1 MTVADDTDVPHAE
14 ELPGPG
20 QAEEDA
26 PAPDPGSGY
35 DPTPA
40 PETEEGPPPL
50 PPLLETG
57 ASTLAT
63 AGSGIYA
70 AAGPVGLVAAA
81 GVATVAGVAYGMH
94 RRTKKHTG
102 HGTSGRGRGRFFG
115 SPGLRTGRAG
125 RTSRSG
131 TLSGRSGGRG
141 TGPAGRAKG
150 RHRASGA
157 GGRPAGAGTGL
168 LGRAGSARSGRPSTG
183 RSQTGRGLLGGAS
196 RSRTG
201 AGGRSSRGLGSVRSG
216 RPSTG
221 SGTSGRG
228 LLGPAG
234 GRSARSRSRSGG
246 GLFGGSAGRSARRAR
261 DRARRGRTTAITD
274 PAIPITTNPGRLR
287 RALRAGWN
295 HPRTQRARVRARR
308 FWHKRRVRFRSRSR
322 RLGDYLRKRKWA
334 LRMRGWGRG
343 LADWWSRLWDAL
355 RDRASD
361 PRYGRLHGW
370 QLTAAA
376 VAIGAL
382 GAGKRTAQPRP
393 TPLVGRIIG
402 TAAPTPGEDG
412 PITIA
417 GRTLLALTAGE
428 ETEELAPEVQRVKD
442 AADEIR
448 EALAQMGRSQVGMLT
463 YEQGLKQISPVLGV
477 IADGLRDMATTAEDE
492 QPLDPSVLEFFGT
505 IEDAARGASEVAD
518 ELPGLFRAAH
528 EVELERLEAPRRGE
542 HKWDVSQQ
550 D

>member
-1 MTVADDTDVPHAE
+1 
-14 ELPGPG
+14 
-20 QAEEDA
+20 
-26 PAPDPGSGY
+26 
-35 DPTPA
+35 
-40 PETEEGPPPL
+40 
-50 PPLLETG
+50 
-57 ASTLAT
+57 
-63 AGSGIYA
+63 
-70 AAGPVGLVAAA
+70 
-81 GVATVAGVAYGMH
+81 
-94 RRTKKHTG
+94 
-102 HGTSGRGRGRFFG
+102 
-115 SPGLRTGRAG
+115 
-125 RTSRSG
+125 
-131 TLSGRSGGRG
+131 
-141 TGPAGRAKG
+141 
-150 RHRASGA
+150 
-157 GGRPAGAGTGL
+157 
-168 LGRAGSARSGRPSTG
+168 
-183 RSQTGRGLLGGAS
+183 SQTGRGLLGGAS

-308 FWHKRRVRFRSRSR
+308 FWHKRRARFRSRSR
-322 RLGDYLRKRKWA
+322 RLGDYLRKRRRA
-334 LRMRGWGRG
+334 LRIRGWGQA
-343 LADWWSRLWDAL
+343 LADWWSRLCT
-355 RDRASD
+355 RASD

-376 VAIGAL
+376 AAIGAL

-417 GRTLLALTAGE
+417 GRTLLA
-428 ETEELAPEVQRVKD
+428 
-442 AADEIR
+442 
-448 EALAQMGRSQVGMLT
+448 
-463 YEQGLKQISPVLGV
+463 
-477 IADGLRDMATTAEDE
+477 
-492 QPLDPSVLEFFGT
+492 
-505 IEDAARGASEVAD
+505 
-518 ELPGLFRAAH
+518 
-528 EVELERLEAPRRGE
+528 
-542 HKWDVSQQ
+542 
-550 D
+550 

>member
-1 MTVADDTDVPHAE
+1 MTVTDVDDIPQAE
-14 ELPGPG
+14 ELPPLDE
-20 QAEEDA
+20 ADEV
-26 PAPDPGSGY
+26 PPSPDPGSGY
-35 DPTPA
+35 DPTPDT
-40 PETEEGPPPL
+40 ETKEDPPPL

-81 GVATVAGVAYGMH
+81 GVATVATVAYGMH
-94 RRTKKHTG
+94 RRTQKHTG
-102 HGTSGRGRGRFFG
+102 RGQGQGRGRFFG
-115 SPGLRTGRAG
+115 SPGLKTGRAG
-125 RTSRSG
+125 RSSRLG
-131 TLSGRSGGRG
+131 TLSTRSGRTGGRG
-141 TGPAGRAKG
+141 TGPAGRAQG

-168 LGRAGSARSGRPSTG
+168 LGRAGSARSGRSPTG
-183 RSQTGRGLLGGAS
+183 SRTAGRGLLGGALGS
-196 RSRTG
+196 RTGALTG
-201 AGGRSSRGLGSVRSG
+201 AGGRSSRGLGSARSG

-221 SGTSGRG
+221 RSRTGGG

-234 GRSARSRSRSGG
+234 GRATRSR

-261 DRARRGRTTAITD
+261 SRGRRTTAITD
-274 PAIPITTNPGRLR
+274 PAIPIKTNPGRLR

-295 HPRTQRARVRARR
+295 HPRTQRARVRARKG
-308 FWHKRRVRFRSRSR
+308 WHKSRVRIRSRSR

-343 LADWWSRLWDAL
+343 FADWWSRLWDGL
-355 RDRASD
+355 RTRASD

-370 QLTAAA
+370 QLTVAAA
-376 VAIGAL
+376 AIGAL
-382 GAGKRTAQPRP
+382 GAGTKKTAPRP
-393 TPLVGRIIG
+393 PLVGRIIG

-428 ETEELAPEVQRVKD
+428 EEELAPEVQRVKD
-442 AADEIR
+442 AAEEMR
-448 EALAQMGRSQVGMLT
+448 TALYQLGGSQVGMLT
-463 YEQGLKQISPVLGV
+463 YEQGLKQISPILGI

-528 EVELERLEAPRRGE
+528 EVELERLENPRRGE